1 MQSWLSVDVPQEYKY
16 DKSFLPWYIMNNLPR
31 HMRVMHEWY
40 LKASRKALSFISV
53 KVPRDD
59 FMSKTNEIFIINFR
73 DLHALFKLDK
83 MDINLVVA
91 FCV

>member
-1 MQSWLSVDVPQEYKY
+1 
-16 DKSFLPWYIMNNLPR
+16 
-31 HMRVMHEWY
+31 MRVMHEWY

>member
-16 DKSFLPWYIMNNLPR
+16 GKPFLPWYIMNDQPR
-31 HMRVMHEWY
+31 QMRVMHEWY

-59 FMSKTNEIFIINFR
+59 FMSRTNGIFIIDFR

-83 MDINLVVA
+83 MDINLVVV

>member
-16 DKSFLPWYIMNNLPR
+16 DKPFLPWYIMNNLPR
-31 HMRVMHEWY
+31 QMRVMHEWY

-59 FMSKTNEIFIINFR
+59 FMSKTNEIFIIDFR
-73 DLHALFKLDK
+73 DLHTLFKLDK